1 MPVVTPTL
9 DRMAITAQEG
19 VSTRLPCADQARAAF
34 SFGWALEELVIRYR
48 FPAASAAA
56 APGLIPVFPPDLTH
70 TRSPEA
76 QLQSIQRRLTTLAP
90 KVLTGVDTGAAPLPS
105 DIPSLPDQI
114 VQQIATLAQ
123 AFRADPS
130 RPPDCAPL
138 DALVAQWD
146 AAMVDAII
154 DLDPAILTAYEVGKA
169 LNLTYC
175 RLWLATAQSKVGG
188 DTDGLVVAWQ
198 QWFSAERLAK
208 IDQHL
213 LTLDGVFDPRSV
225 VIVAKSLGF
234 WSRAVAEPGNFLATP
249 AGGGAAADPGMRL
262 GALLAALDEQRTYW
276 YDILTERRSLES
288 FPIAAIIAS
297 TTMDL
302 GLSWSAGARR
312 LAPIIAGVAVTITV
326 VGIIIGVLTVLV
338 AHSTDNN
345 TAATGLTGLGALISG
360 AIGVVMARGTVLFTA
375 GARAISEI
383 QGRLASLESDV
394 SGTAPAAPATAA
406 IGPPIS
412 WPAIAQET
420 LANVVAQIQLE
431 EFALAVSEP
440 LVSVV
445 LGAGSAVSVTED
457 PWRRLER
464 FLQLIG
470 ATGNLERLKGAL
482 RRLYNAP
489 GTL

>member
-1 MPVVTPTL
+1 MPAVTPTL

-19 VSTRLPCADQARAAF
+19 ASARLPCADQARAAF

-56 APGLIPVFPPDLTH
+56 APGLAPVFPPDLTH

-76 QLQSIQRRLTTLAP
+76 QLQSIRRRLFTLAP
-90 KVLTGVDTGAAPLPS
+90 KVTAGVDAGADALQPTAPPLP
-105 DIPSLPDQI
+105 D
-114 VQQIATLAQ
+114 VIAQEITTLAE
-123 AFRADPS
+123 AFRADPT
-130 RPPDCAPL
+130 RQPDCAPL

-146 AAMVDAII
+146 SAIVDAII

-175 RLWLATAQSKVGG
+175 RLWLATAQSMADADPNALKA
-188 DTDGLVVAWQ
+188 AWER
-198 QWFSAERLAK
+198 WFGTERLAK
-208 IDQHL
+208 INQHL

-225 VIVAKSLGF
+225 VIVAKSLGY
-234 WSRAVAEPGNFLATP
+234 WSGAVAQPGNVLSVLADGSVATDSP
-249 AGGGAAADPGMRL
+249 ARL

-276 YDILTERRSLES
+276 YDILTERRRLES
-288 FPIAAIIAS
+288 FPVAAIIAS
-297 TTMDL
+297 ATMDL
-302 GLSWSAGARR
+302 GLSWVSGARR
-312 LAPIIAGVAVTITV
+312 LAPVIAGVAVTITV
-326 VGIIIGVLTVLV
+326 VGVIIGVLTVFV

-345 TAATGLTGLGALISG
+345 AAATGLTGLGALISG
-360 AIGVVMARGTVLFTA
+360 AISVAIARGTVLFTA
-375 GARAISEI
+375 GAHAISQI
-383 QGRLASLESDV
+383 QGRLTDLEAEAN
-394 SGTAPAAPATAA
+394 GTAPPGAAPSGA
-406 IGPPIS
+406 GSPIS
-412 WPAIAQET
+412 WTLISQET

-440 LVSVV
+440 LVTFV
-445 LGAGSAVSVTED
+445 LGPTSPITVTED
-457 PWRRLER
+457 PWRRLKR

-470 ATGNLERLKGAL
+470 ATGNLSRLNGSL